1 MRKFRLRNLTLF
13 APSRTAREWRHGNTI
28 SGPIFTKLHQIFL
41 SPLILP
47 VFKCHHLL
55 LLHSP
60 RVSSP
65 TSPFPASSL
74 NSTTG
79 GPCGSGMCQVA
90 APPLI
95 LLNQANTPTQNHK
108 IKSQILADVQ
118 QSFSSHSNLPYDPG
132 LIVLTLI
139 SPVLNALLTLHLS
152 YTPG

>member
-1 MRKFRLRNLTLF
+1 M
-13 APSRTAREWRHGNTI
+13 
-28 SGPIFTKLHQIFL
+28 SGPIFTKLHQILLF
-41 SPLILP
+41 SPHTPFFQCL
-47 VFKCHHLL
+47 HLL

-65 TSPFPASSL
+65 TSPFPSSSL

-79 GPCGSGMCQVA
+79 GPCGSSMCQVA

-108 IKSQILADVQ
+108 IELQILADVQ
-118 QSFSSHSNLPYDPG
+118 QSFSSHSHLPYDPG

-139 SPVLNALLTLHLS
+139 NPVLYTLLSLHMS

>member
-1 MRKFRLRNLTLF
+1 M
-13 APSRTAREWRHGNTI
+13 S
-28 SGPIFTKLHQIFL
+28 IFIKLHQILLF
-41 SPLILP
+41 PLILP
-47 VFKCHHLL
+47 VFKCLHLL

-60 RVSSP
+60 RMSSP

-79 GPCGSGMCQVA
+79 GPCGSSMRQVA

-108 IKSQILADVQ
+108 IKLQILADVQ
-118 QSFSSHSNLPYDPG
+118 QSFSSHSHLPYDPSLSELA
-132 LIVLTLI
+132 LIN
-139 SPVLNALLTLHLS
+139 PVLNTLLSLCLS